1 MSSKNKKVV
10 RSNSGDNIASD
21 ANSIFSL
28 KGRRALVLGGSSGL
42 GFGVASAL
50 AQLGAEICIL
60 ARNQEKLHDA
70 VAELKKINGNI
81 SGISFDISNFDK
93 ISSVIENVRQLIGDP
108 DIFIANGGGPPPSA
122 AVEFDPVVWRAQF
135 ETMLLT
141 TMTFTTA
148 FLPSMRQNGYGR
160 IVMISS
166 VSVVEPIPGLVLS
179 NTLRVGL
186 ANWGKTLASEVAA
199 DGVTVNTLMPGLFA
213 TDRVKRLNQLAA
225 QANGEDIKTIAAKEQ
240 AAIPIR
246 RYGRPEE
253 FGAVAAFLASPAAS
267 YVTGALIPVDGGLMK
282 S

>member
-1 MSSKNKKVV
+1 M
-10 RSNSGDNIASD
+10 
-21 ANSIFSL
+21 
-28 KGRRALVLGGSSGL
+28 
-42 GFGVASAL
+42 
-50 AQLGAEICIL
+50 
-60 ARNQEKLHDA
+60 
-70 VAELKKINGNI
+70 
-81 SGISFDISNFDK
+81 
-93 ISSVIENVRQLIGDP
+93 
-108 DIFIANGGGPPPSA
+108 
-122 AVEFDPVVWRAQF
+122 EFDPVVWRAQF

-141 TMTFTTA
+141 TMAFTTA

-166 VSVVEPIPGLVLS
+166 VSVVEPILGLVLS
-179 NTLRVGL
+179 NTLRAGL

-225 QANGEDIKTIAAKEQ
+225 QAKGEDIETIAAKEQ